1 MYALPSVARALGAT
15 RRCPRPL
22 ASTLLL
28 VAALLTAGPA
38 QALSLEVLLRLP
50 LERLLQ
56 LEFSRAPGVPGA
68 PGEQP
73 RAPENRHAR

>member
-1 MYALPSVARALGAT
+1 MYALLSVAPAVGAARRFT
-15 RRCPRPL
+15 RLRV
-22 ASTLLL
+22 STLLL
-28 VAALLTAGPA
+28 AALLTTGQA
-38 QALSLEVLLRLP
+38 QALSLELLLRMP

-73 RAPENRHAR
+73 RAPESRHAR